1 MSTRTGFIDFDREV
15 MSWIEAFKVAEK
27 DQRSTFYHRFKAELQ
42 VMRYLVVHQGKVTVQ
57 RHPMLEILASFK
69 VVKRH
74 EDLVKLDLQTVW
86 GFMAR
91 EDPAIHA
98 FAPTERG
105 FDMLFA
111 VRPGN
116 DFVMSGVLQI
126 SSERA

>member
-1 MSTRTGFIDFDREV
+1 MSTRTGFIDFEREV
-15 MSWIEAFKVAEK
+15 YSWVEAFNVAEK
-27 DQRSTFYHRFKAELQ
+27 DQRSTFYHRFKAEMQ
-42 VMRYLVVHQGKVTVQ
+42 VMRYLVVHQGKVTVL

-86 GFMAR
+86 GFMAG

-98 FAPTERG
+98 FAQTERG

-116 DFVMSGVLQI
+116 GFVMSGVLQI